1 MQLNKAQKKA
11 VEYLSGPLLVLA
23 GPGTG
28 KTELL
33 SQKVAYVLK
42 NTDVN
47 PENILCL
54 TFTDTGALNM
64 RERLKS
70 IIGKDALKVNI
81 GTYHVFGTE
90 ILAQYKNYSLE
101 YDRKLDSAI
110 DEVTQ
115 YKIVREIQE
124 SLPGNDILRGDSV
137 RNIISVISA
146 AKSNDLSPK
155 DLKKIAEQNTED
167 SEVLSKAISPL
178 LLLAVPRKYRE
189 SYDACYHPIYELLQQ
204 YADTKPI
211 LPRVERSIGMLA
223 RELKQAIYDAESNE
237 SVAPLTAWRNEFFE
251 KDGKGNYRLKDR
263 VANKKL
269 FSVAAVAELYDKYLR
284 DNGLYDF
291 DDMIQEAVKALSTD
305 EGFRLTMSERYQ
317 FIMLDEFQD
326 TNPSQF
332 EIIKKLTEYEKPL
345 IMAVGDDDQAIYE
358 FQGALSTNLT
368 DFQEHYEAEVIPL
381 TENYRSTQEILD
393 FSHEI
398 IKQATEGRFCDKELS
413 ANKLD
418 PKKSQIYRYEFRA
431 SDMEFGFIA
440 RKISELIKSGVPPK
454 EIAIISYKRK
464 YFLPLLTYLK
474 SYPEIDIAYEEQND
488 LLLDEKIHQLIMMA
502 RLTLELING
511 KVSGT
516 TVLEVLGYPF
526 FHLPMTEVVKLVM
539 MARAEKRNVFEMVL
553 SSDNE
558 QVRVV
563 AEYFSNLMAK
573 SLAEPLEVFMDYLV
587 GTAELNGYRSEFL
600 KYWSLKG
607 EYEAFSLYEN
617 LASLRGKLNKH
628 FGEKSLK
635 LSDLIAMVDDYEE
648 AGMSLST
655 TSPYSEAENA
665 VQVLTAH
672 KAKGLEFEY
681 VFIISADHTAW
692 GKGKGNNNT
701 LALPKNLVHIRHTGM
716 TDGERLRVLYVA
728 LTRAK
733 QYLYITNSLADFDGK
748 SPARLEYL
756 EEYVDA
762 DKKVICPFLPTK
774 EVKCVYEQEVYEVAR
789 QNIRNWLTP
798 YHKTSPD
805 MRAIYLR
812 QINGYKMSPTSLT
825 TFIDVV
831 YGGPQEFFKREVL
844 RVPPEPET
852 ESLAL
857 GNLIHRT
864 FEEVTN
870 TEITDDEAVQFF
882 LDELEKS
889 KLESQIKEK
898 IKDKGPNDLKV
909 ALKQFG
915 EILRRGKAEVNLR
928 PERLVVNGVPVTG
941 KIDHIVIDEKT
952 KTIEIYDFKT
962 ANYHKEKW
970 RSHASLYKY
979 MLQLLFYKLLLN
991 ASPTYRKYKVTRAH
1005 ILFVIPDK
1013 DGELYDKVYDF
1024 DADDEKELL
1033 DLMAV
1038 VYRLI
1043 STLEFMDDPEI
1054 FIPADKNKGLKDI
1067 KDFIALLLAKTA

>member
-1 MQLNKAQKKA
+1 M
-11 VEYLSGPLLVLA
+11 
-23 GPGTG
+23 
-28 KTELL
+28 
-33 SQKVAYVLK
+33 
-42 NTDVN
+42 
-47 PENILCL
+47 
-54 TFTDTGALNM
+54 
-64 RERLKS
+64 
-70 IIGKDALKVNI
+70 
-81 GTYHVFGTE
+81 
-90 ILAQYKNYSLE
+90 
-101 YDRKLDSAI
+101 
-110 DEVTQ
+110 
-115 YKIVREIQE
+115 
-124 SLPGNDILRGDSV
+124 RGDSIK
-137 RNIISVISA
+137 NIIGVISA
-146 AKSNDLSPK
+146 AKSNGLSPK
-155 DLKKIAEQNTED
+155 DLRDIAEQNMSD

-178 LLLAVPRKYRE
+178 LLMAVPRKFQE
-189 SYDACYHPIYELLQQ
+189 SFDACYQPIFELLQQ
-204 YADTKPI
+204 YADTEPI
-211 LPRVERSIGMLA
+211 RPRVERSIGMLA
-223 RELKQAIYDAESNE
+223 RALKKAICDAESAE
-237 SVAPLTAWRNEFFE
+237 SVGPLTAWRNDFFE

-269 FSVAAVAELYDKYLR
+269 LSLSNVAEQYDKYLR

-413 ANKLD
+413 ANK
-418 PKKSQIYRYEFRA
+418 PNPQKSQIYRYEFRS

-440 RKISELIKSGVPPK
+440 NKISELIKSGVPPK

-502 RLTLELING
+502 RMTSELIEG

-516 TVLEVLGYPF
+516 TLMEVLGYPF
-526 FHLPMTEVVKLVM
+526 FNLQMVDVVKLVM
-539 MARAEKRNVFEMVL
+539 EARREKRNAFEMML
-553 SSDNE
+553 NSENE
-558 QVRVV
+558 QIRTVS
-563 AEYFSNLMAK
+563 EFFSNLMAK
-573 SLAEPLEVFMDYLV
+573 SLAEPLEVFLDYLV
-587 GTAELNGYRSEFL
+587 GTAELNGYRSDFL
-600 KYWSLKG
+600 KYWSMKG

-692 GKGKGNNNT
+692 GKAKGNNTT
-701 LALPKNLVHIRHTGM
+701 LSLPKNLVHIRHTGM

-733 QYLYITNSLADFDGK
+733 QFLYITNSQSDFDGK
-748 SPARLEYL
+748 SSARLEYL
-756 EEYVDA
+756 KEYVDA
-762 DKKVICPFLPTK
+762 DKKVILPFLPTK
-774 EVKCVYEQEVYEVAR
+774 EVKCIYEQDVYEVAK

-805 MRAIYLR
+805 MRAIYLK
-812 QINGYKMSPTSLT
+812 QIEGYRMSPTSLT
-825 TFIDVV
+825 TFIDVM
-831 YGGPQEFFKREVL
+831 YGGPQEFFKREIL

-870 TEITDDEAVQFF
+870 SGISDEEAVQFF

-889 KLESQIKEK
+889 KLESNV
-898 IKDKGPNDLKV
+898 KDKIRDKSPNDLKV
-909 ALKQFG
+909 ALSQFG
-915 EILRRGKAEVNLR
+915 EVLRRGKAEVNLR

-941 KIDHIVIDEKT
+941 KIDHLLIDEKA

-970 RSHASLYKY
+970 KSHASLYKY

-1013 DGELYDKVYDF
+1013 DGVLYDKVYDF
-1024 DADDEKELL
+1024 DDTDEKELL
-1033 DLMAV
+1033 ELMAV
-1038 VYRLI
+1038 VYRMV
-1043 STLEFMDDPEI
+1043 STLKFMDDPEI

-1067 KDFIALLLAKTA
+1067 KSFIEVLLAKGNV